1 MKVYQYF
8 NLYKYLFPVKPLEKD
23 TNRQPT
29 MADESNR
36 PGSHVGE
43 AFNCPKLQSGA
54 SHDPLENQTLSTP
67 MSYRN
72 NNDAEYEIERS
83 FVIRMKCVLAKRNAG
98 LTTGGY
104 KVRISFLHTQKMRI

>member
-8 NLYKYLFPVKPLEKD
+8 NLYKYLFPFKPLEKD

-36 PGSHVGE
+36 SGSHVGE
-43 AFNCPKLQSGA
+43 AFNCSKLHSGA
-54 SHDPLENQTLSTP
+54 SHDPLENQPPSTP

-104 KVRISFLHTQKMRI
+104 KVRISFLHTQKMII

>member
-1 MKVYQYF
+1 M
-8 NLYKYLFPVKPLEKD
+8 FPVKPMEKD
-23 TNRQPT
+23 SNRQPT

-36 PGSHVGE
+36 SGSHVGE
-43 AFNCPKLQSGA
+43 AFNCPKLHSGA
-54 SHDPLENQTLSTP
+54 SHDPLEDQTLSTP

-72 NNDAEYEIERS
+72 NNDAQYEIERS

-104 KVRISFLHTQKMRI
+104 KVRISFLHTQKMII

>member
-1 MKVYQYF
+1 M
-8 NLYKYLFPVKPLEKD
+8 FPVKPLEKD

-36 PGSHVGE
+36 SGSHVGE
-43 AFNCPKLQSGA
+43 AFNCSKLHSGA
-54 SHDPLENQTLSTP
+54 SHVPLENQTP